1 MNRSTIILIT
11 VLLVLGGIT
20 YFLIPSDKER
30 EASYKPGQISF
41 SIDSASVVKI
51 VLHRPSKSITIE
63 NVGGKWTIT
72 SPLQYPADPAFVLQ
86 LIGGVAHFK
95 PGSLISSN
103 PEKQPIFRVDSSGTR
118 LTLTERSG
126 KSVTMIIGK
135 MGPSYSEVYFRLPD
149 SKDVYLGEGIE
160 DWTITRDVKDWRD
173 KTILTIP
180 SESIKGL
187 TYGAGSKEYSLE
199 RDTSGWKMNGEIVE
213 SNGVTPA
220 LNSIANLRADD
231 FADSLSVFP
240 SHPITV
246 AVKGA
251 ETVTLNI
258 APVLPDSA
266 NYYLQSSSSHQTFL
280 VSKWTARQ
288 IMKPVE
294 KQVMPVKNV
303 APAVTAKGSKKK
315 PSMTSKEK
323 EKSPLPPRVSAQK
336 KVSPPT
342 VTEPPRAPA
351 VKTARKISRKKGK
364 TPPVVQQPDTSH
376 EQNETPP
383 VTTEQEKPAEN
394 PPAATTASP
403 SASTSAADDDGD
415 LSVHTV
421 KRGETM
427 QTIAKKYNVTVE
439 QILKWNLLKS
449 ISVKPGQEL
458 YVYIKKK

>member
-51 VLHRPSKSITIE
+51 ELHRPSKSITIE

-72 SPLQYPADPAFVLQ
+72 SPLRYPADPAFVLQ

-95 PGSLISSN
+95 QGSLISSN
-103 PEKQPIFRVDSSGTR
+103 PEKQSIFQVDSSGTR

-126 KSVTMIIGK
+126 KSVTMIVGK

-160 DWTITRDVKDWRD
+160 DWAITRDVKDWRD

-187 TYGAGSKEYSLE
+187 TYGAGSKEYSLQ
-199 RDTSGWKMNGEIVE
+199 RDTSGWKMNGETVE
-213 SNGVTPA
+213 LNGVTPA
-220 LNSIANLRADD
+220 INSIANLRADD
-231 FADSLSVFP
+231 FADTLSAFP
-240 SHPITV
+240 PHPVTI
-246 AVKGA
+246 AVKGS
-251 ETVTLNI
+251 ETVTLNV

-266 NYYLQSSSSHQTFL
+266 NYYVQSSTSHQTFL

-303 APAVTAKGSKKK
+303 PPAVTAKRNEKK
-315 PSMTSKEK
+315 PAMTSQEK
-323 EKSPLPPRVSAQK
+323 EKPSVPPRVSAQK
-336 KVSPPT
+336 KASVPPVS
-342 VTEPPRAPA
+342 A
-351 VKTARKISRKKGK
+351 VKGTKKIPKQKGK
-364 TPPVVQQPDTSH
+364 TPPAEQPPVTSN
-376 EQNETPP
+376 EQKEAPP
-383 VTTEQEKPAEN
+383 VTTGQEKPAEN
-394 PPAATTASP
+394 PPPATTASP
-403 SASTSAADDDGD
+403 SASTSASDDDGD
-415 LSVHTV
+415 LTVHTV
-421 KRGETM
+421 KKGETM
-427 QTIAKKYNVTVE
+427 QTVAKKYNVTVE

-449 ISVKPGQEL
+449 INVKPGQEL